1 MGGRWNVGGRV
12 TDWTEACESCK
23 GYPDCP
29 DCTCTPALTPPAR
42 PSAISIAQAVQ
53 AEQER
58 QDLAASA
65 CECLDD
71 ALAFIELMEK
81 HHGFPVFAGELTA
94 DAILRIRSWAGRT

>member
-1 MGGRWNVGGRV
+1 MTKWA
-12 TDWTEACESCK
+12 DACESCK

-29 DCTCTPALTPPAR
+29 NCTCAPALTPPAR

-58 QDLAASA
+58 QELASAA

-81 HHGFPVFAGELTA
+81 HHSLPVFAGELTA

>member
-1 MGGRWNVGGRV
+1 MANEDVMKWA
-12 TDWTEACESCK
+12 DACESCK
-23 GYPDCP
+23 GYPGCP
-29 DCTCTPALTPPAR
+29 DCTCAPALTPPAR

-58 QDLAASA
+58 QGLATAA

-71 ALAFIELMEK
+71 ALVFIELMER

-94 DAILRIRSWAGRT
+94 GATLRIRSWAGQT